1 MRCCRRSGSLTA
13 SFRTINRL
21 AASRF
26 ITSAQPHAH
35 TRASMLSTVRFKYG
49 PLLGLYNLG
58 LSSGIMSTVDKDEFD
73 DRLLKEMAKMF
84 SEMGMPIDVE
94 MLQNMMRQVRQQ
106 FEEMGIDPE
115 QMSST
120 DIRMRTDVDPE
131 EFRKQMETMLSG
143 PGGMGDLFRNMGI
156 KVQFDGNPSVAE
168 APKIEVDEEVTE
180 ESDDEL
186 PIEDV
191 FIHED
196 RMCITVDI
204 SRFADIEPEEVEL
217 NLTGGGEIL
226 QLMKTTQMRPLKRYT
241 LPHSAESI
249 VEWDLNNGILDVK
262 FDIDAAALSADES
275 E

>member
-1 MRCCRRSGSLTA
+1 
-13 SFRTINRL
+13 
-21 AASRF
+21 
-26 ITSAQPHAH
+26 
-35 TRASMLSTVRFKYG
+35 
-49 PLLGLYNLG
+49 
-58 LSSGIMSTVDKDEFD
+58 MSTVDKDEFD

-94 MLQNMMRQVRQQ
+94 MLQNMMHQVRQQ

-143 PGGMGDLFRNMGI
+143 PGGMGDMFRNMGI
-156 KVQFDGNPSVAE
+156 KVQFDGSPSVAE

-204 SRFADIEPEEVEL
+204 SRFTDIEPEEVEL

-241 LPHSAESI
+241 LPHSADNI
-249 VEWDLNNGILDVK
+249 VEWNLNNGILDVK
-262 FDIDAAALSADES
+262 FDIDAAAVSPDES